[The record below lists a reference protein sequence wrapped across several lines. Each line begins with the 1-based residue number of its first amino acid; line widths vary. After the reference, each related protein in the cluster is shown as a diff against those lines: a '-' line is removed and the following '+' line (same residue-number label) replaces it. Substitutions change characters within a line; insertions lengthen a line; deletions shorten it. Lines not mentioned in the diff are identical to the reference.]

1 MAPHLFIPIL
11 IIIINT
17 VAGGGAVCFCDRS
30 KLQSADMPCVD
41 PCLFFLFFFVLT
53 FSLYVSCLVDWT
65 LLIQKGFAI

>member
-17 VAGGGAVCFCDRS
+17 FAGGGAVCFCDRS

-41 PCLFFLFFFVLT
+41 PCLFFLFF
-53 FSLYVSCLVDWT
+53 LY
-65 LLIQKGFAI
+65 